1 MEAWLVQSLPETT
14 EMTSAWTTL
23 HTNQSMNGIPENCII
38 LGMNATIPWDNPRNL
53 ISRETGLLVDR
64 LKSTIFIPILYVVG
78 APANVI
84 NMAVFF
90 RQSLSKRINMCLFS
104 LALLDLI
111 SLTVIF
117 SFYAERIYTQFTDD
131 KNYGTVY
138 RYMVNN
144 NVVGLV
150 GFGNG
155 SVLLSA
161 IISTERCICV
171 LFPLRSQRC
180 IPTKVLTAIIV
191 VSVLVLVSL
200 RFVVT
205 AQYQVTCFY
214 EMRTER
220 KSWQLFVTEYYFRNK
235 AMLKVLGGMFYGFFI
250 SVGIPFI
257 VLITTTITAVRL
269 QQTVKWRTQTSSQVS
284 NAKEI
289 AVTKMLIALSIEF
302 FVLSIPVIVVRLLP
316 VFLPQLSPTGHYSNT
331 FSVLLRVSELC
342 FCASASVNFFVYYF
356 TSANYRETL
365 YGLFGRKAST
375 KIVES
380 KALCVTTSASTL
392 IVSEADTNVEETGV
406 ENGQRFVH

>member
-1 MEAWLVQSLPETT
+1 MLSNDTTTVIPCTSDTLNTRHCYKSGNVLRSLCSQKPPERHQFRILLFIKEDRNQPRSKALYPIKSTSPMEAWSVQSLPETT

-23 HTNQSMNGIPENCII
+23 HTNQSMNGIPKNCII

-53 ISRETGLLVDR
+53 ISRETGLVVDR
-64 LKSTIFIPILYVVG
+64 IKSAIFIPILYIVG

-90 RQSLSKRINMCLFS
+90 RQGLSKRINMCLFS

-131 KNYGTVY
+131 ENYGTVY

-144 NVVGLV
+144 NVIGLI

-180 IPTKVLTAIIV
+180 IPTKVLAAIIV

-220 KSWQLFVTEYYFRNK
+220 LSWQGLRY
-235 AMLKVLGGMFYGFFI
+235 
-250 SVGIPFI
+250 
-257 VLITTTITAVRL
+257 
-269 QQTVKWRTQTSSQVS
+269 
-284 NAKEI
+284 
-289 AVTKMLIALSIEF
+289 
-302 FVLSIPVIVVRLLP
+302 RLL
-316 VFLPQLSPTGHYSNT
+316 F
-331 FSVLLRVSELC
+331 
-342 FCASASVNFFVYYF
+342 
-356 TSANYRETL
+356 
-365 YGLFGRKAST
+365 
-375 KIVES
+375 
-380 KALCVTTSASTL
+380 
-392 IVSEADTNVEETGV
+392 
-406 ENGQRFVH
+406 

>member
-1 MEAWLVQSLPETT
+1 MEAWSVQSLPETT

-23 HTNQSMNGIPENCII
+23 HINQSMNGIPKNCII

-64 LKSTIFIPILYVVG
+64 LKSAIFIPILYLVG

-90 RQSLSKRINMCLFS
+90 RQGLSKRINMCLFS

-111 SLTVIF
+111 SLTVHF
-117 SFYAERIYTQFTDD
+117 VLYMERIYTQFSNDE
-131 KNYGTVY
+131 KYGAVY
-138 RYMVNN
+138 RSIINS
-144 NVVGLV
+144 NVVGFI
-150 GFGNG
+150 GFSNG
-155 SVLLSA
+155 SALLSA

-171 LFPLRSQRC
+171 LFPLRAQRC

-220 KSWQLFVTEYYFRNK
+220 KSWQVYITDYYFQNK
-235 AMLKVLGGMFYGFFI
+235 AMLHAFGIFYGFFI
-250 SVGIPFI
+250 AVGIPI
-257 VLITTTITAVRL
+257 VVLITTIITAVRL
-269 QQTVKWRTQTSSQVS
+269 HQTVRWRTQTSSQAS
-284 NAKEI
+284 STKEI

-302 FVLSIPVIVVRLLP
+302 FVLSIPVVVFRLLP
-316 VFLPQLSPTGHYSNT
+316 VFLPQLKPFGHLSNT
-331 FSVLLRVSELC
+331 FFVLLGFSELC
-342 FCASASVNFFVYYF
+342 YYLSSSVNFFVYYF

-365 YGLFGRKAST
+365 YGLLGRITSRMTRQNEVLSAATGAS
-375 KIVES
+375 S
-380 KALCVTTSASTL
+380 L
-392 IVSEADTNVEETGV
+392 IDSEADTSVERTRV
-406 ENGQRFVH
+406 TNGQRYVH